1 MKPVPYSIAGWLRYH
16 TRHVWK
22 RPRLS
27 LAVLVFLVV
36 LLPTLQRLTPAR
48 ALLLAFDAAA
58 AAYLILI
65 FRMMARAT
73 LASLRQRAEEQHEG
87 RWVVLATS
95 LIVALATLV
104 ALSLELHS
112 KTDGSPL
119 QVLLSVG
126 SIVLVWVFVN
136 TVFTLHYAHD
146 YYNPHAAASPGL
158 QFPGTD
164 APDYW
169 DFSYFAFVLGMT
181 FQVSDVQISNRS
193 LRRFALLHSV
203 LAFFFNV
210 VIIAL
215 TVNIVAGLG

>member
-1 MKPVPYSIAGWLRYH
+1 MKVAAWLRQR
-16 TRHVWK
+16 TRHIWR

-27 LAVLVFLVV
+27 FAIVLFLAVW
-36 LLPTLQRLTPAR
+36 LPALQEINPAR

-58 AAYLILI
+58 AAYLALI
-65 FRMMARAT
+65 YRMMARAT
-73 LASLRQRAEEQHEG
+73 VDSLRQRAAEQHEG

-95 LIVALATLV
+95 LIVALASLV

-112 KTDGSPL
+112 KAGGTPL
-119 QVLLSVG
+119 QVPLAVA

-146 YYNPHAAASPGL
+146 YYRPHAKAVPGL
-158 QFPGTD
+158 GFPGTD
-164 APDYW
+164 TPDYW
-169 DFSYFAFVLGMT
+169 DFCYFAFVLGMT
-181 FQVSDVQISNRS
+181 FQVSDVQIGNQA

-215 TVNIVAGLG
+215 TVNIIAGLG

>member
-1 MKPVPYSIAGWLRYH
+1 MKPAPDAHAGWWRH
-16 TRHVWK
+16 QTRHVWS

-27 LAVLVFLVV
+27 FAVLVFLAV
-36 LLPTLQRLTPAR
+36 LLLAVPRLNLAR
-48 ALLLAFDAAA
+48 GLLLAFDSAAIT
-58 AAYLILI
+58 YLLLI

-73 LASLRQRAEEQHEG
+73 PASLRQRAMEQHEG

-119 QVLLSVG
+119 QLLLSVG

-136 TVFTLHYAHD
+136 TIFTLHYAHD
-146 YYNPHAAASPGL
+146 YYHPQDTAAPGL
-158 QFPGTD
+158 QFPGSE

-169 DFSYFAFVLGMT
+169 DFAYFAFVLGMT
-181 FQVSDVQISNRS
+181 FQVSDVQISNRE

-215 TVNIVAGLG
+215 TVNVIAGLG